1 MVEYSIIRSDR
12 KTISLKVT
20 PGGQLEVRCPRNV
33 STRQIRQFVASKQD
47 WIEAALQKVY
57 LRSSA
62 PVFTREE
69 LKAMTDQAKA
79 LFPPRVAFYAD
90 RIGVSYGTITI
101 RHQRSRW
108 GSCTAKGNLNFNCLL
123 TQVPPEILDYIIVHE
138 LCHRKEMNH
147 SPRFWA
153 EVRAHMP
160 DWEARRAWLKKEG
173 PALIARLPK

>member
-1 MVEYSIIRSDR
+1 MVEYTVIRSRR

-20 PGGQLEVRCPRNV
+20 PGGRLEVRCPTHMTGAQV
-33 STRQIRQFVASKQD
+33 RQFVLSKQD
-47 WIEAALQKVY
+47 WIE
-57 LRSSA
+57 SA
-62 PVFTREE
+62 IRKQSLLPTAVPFTAQE
-69 LKAMTDQAKA
+69 LKAMTAQAKA
-79 LFPPRVAFYAD
+79 DIPPRVAYCAD

-123 TQVPPEILDYIIVHE
+123 TRMPPEMVDYIIVHE
-138 LCHRKEMNH
+138 LCHRREMNH

-153 EVRAHMP
+153 EVRKIMP
-160 DWEARRAWLKKEG
+160 DYEVRRAWLKKEG